1 MSDIQNLFDSQ
12 TSHRWNQ
19 SQTTADER
27 IAKLRRLKESLR
39 AHEAEFKAAM
49 WEDLRK
55 PAIEV
60 EITELFP
67 VIEEINALIHNLKK
81 WMKPQRVRTPLI
93 LFDNRSEIHREARG
107 LVLVMAPW
115 NYPLLLL
122 MVPVVSA
129 YGAGNCVI
137 AKPSEKT
144 PRTSALIRQI
154 ISAIFSPNEI
164 GVVEGGPEV
173 SQALTELPFDHICF
187 TGSTRVGQK
196 VMLAAAKNLATVTL
210 EMGGKSPTIVLPDAD
225 VKDAVEKIAWGRFL
239 NGGQS
244 CVAPD
249 HVYVHESLRSAFLEY
264 FRNHTQ
270 ATYQS
275 KDLSRIIDAPAFS
288 RIQTL
293 FNESQFRG
301 EKVIVGG
308 QFNPSELSISPTAVE
323 ATPDSP
329 LMSEEI
335 FGPILPVLYYKDLDT
350 LLAVIQKQ
358 PKPLALYVFGKKD
371 CDKVLRQ
378 TSSGAALVNNVV
390 IHFGNPST
398 PLGGVGASG
407 QGQYHGYIGFCTFSH
422 QKAVMKQGTFK
433 LIKMLFPPYDR
444 PAARLALWFARV
456 YSSKSL

>member
-12 TSHRWNQ
+12 TAHRWNQ

-27 IAKLRRLKESLR
+27 IAKLRRLKEALR
-39 AHEAEFKAAM
+39 GREAEFKAAM
-49 WEDLRK
+49 WDDLRK

-60 EITELFP
+60 EFTELFP
-67 VIEEINALIHNLKK
+67 VIEEINTLIHNLKK
-81 WMKPQRVRTPLI
+81 WMKPKRAWTPLI
-93 LFDNRSEIHREARG
+93 LFGNRSEVYSEARG

-122 MVPVVSA
+122 MTPVASA

-144 PRTSALIRQI
+144 PKTSALIREI
-154 ISAIFSPNEI
+154 LSAIFSPNEI

-187 TGSTRVGQK
+187 TGSTRVGRM
-196 VMLAAAKNLATVTL
+196 VMLAAARNLATVTL
-210 EMGGKSPTIVLPDAD
+210 ELGGKSPTIVLPDAD
-225 VKDAVEKIAWGRFL
+225 LKDAVEKIAWGRFL

-249 HVYVHESLRSAFLEY
+249 HVYVHESLRTPFIESFKNY
-264 FRNHTQ
+264 TQ

-301 EKVIVGG
+301 EKVITGG

-323 ATPDSP
+323 AKADSP

-335 FGPILPVLYYKDLDT
+335 FGPILPVIFYQDLDT
-350 LLAVIQKQ
+350 LLSTIQKQ

-378 TSSGAALVNNVV
+378 TTSGAALVNNVV
-390 IHFGNPST
+390 IHFGNPAT

-407 QGQYHGYIGFCTFSH
+407 QGRYHGYYGFCTFSH
-422 QKAVMKQGTFK
+422 QKTVMKLGV
-433 LIKMLFPPYDR
+433 LNLVPMLFPPYNR
-444 PAARLALWFARV
+444 PAVRLARWFAKLI
-456 YSSKSL
+456 SK

>member
-1 MSDIQNLFDSQ
+1 MSDIQKLFDSQ

-27 IAKLRRLKESLR
+27 IAKLRRLKASLR

-49 WEDLRK
+49 WEDFRK

-60 EITELFP
+60 EITELFT
-67 VIEEINALIHNLKK
+67 VIEEINTLIHNLKK
-81 WMKPQRVRTPLI
+81 WMKPRKVRTPLI
-93 LFDNRSEIHREARG
+93 LQDCRSEIHSEARG

-144 PRTSALIRQI
+144 PKTSALICKV
-154 ISAIFSPNEI
+154 ISEIFSANEI
-164 GVVEGGPEV
+164 GVVEGDAEV
-173 SQALTELPFDHICF
+173 SRALTELPFDHICF
-187 TGSTRVGQK
+187 TGSTRVGRM
-196 VMLAAAKNLATVTL
+196 VMAAAAKNLATVTL
-210 EMGGKSPTIVLPDAD
+210 ELGGKSPTIVLPDAD
-225 VKDAVEKIAWGRFL
+225 LKDAVEKIAWGRFL
-239 NGGQS
+239 NGGQT
-244 CVAPD
+244 CVAAD
-249 HVYVHESLRSAFLEY
+249 HVYVHESLRSQFVEY
-264 FRNHTQ
+264 FKTHTQ

-275 KDLSRIIDAPAFS
+275 KDLSRIIDAPAFT
-288 RIQTL
+288 RIQSL

-301 EKVIVGG
+301 EKVIIGG

-323 ATPDSP
+323 AKADSP

-335 FGPILPVLYYKDLDT
+335 FGPILPVLFYSDLDV
-350 LLAVIQKQ
+350 LISQIQKQ

-422 QKAVMKQGTFK
+422 QKAVMKQGVLK

-444 PAARLALWFARV
+444 PAVKLARWFAKLL
-456 YSSKSL
+456 SK